1 MEYNTN
7 MIAYDVPF
15 SALFF
20 ILYAGVPVEEYI
32 VNRATEEENLAYIE
46 MLRKIQESKNE

>member
-7 MIAYDVPF
+7 MIAYDVPL

-20 ILYAGVPVEEYI
+20 ILWAGVPVEHKIGSEEQKLAHMEYL
-32 VNRATEEENLAYIE
+32 RSLYEGENDGL
-46 MLRKIQESKNE
+46 